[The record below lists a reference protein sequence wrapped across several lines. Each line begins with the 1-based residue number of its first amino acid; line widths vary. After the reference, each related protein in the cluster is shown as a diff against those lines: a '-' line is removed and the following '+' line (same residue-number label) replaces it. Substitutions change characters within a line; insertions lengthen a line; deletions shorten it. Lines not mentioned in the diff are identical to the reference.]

1 MKLIA
6 EFFKQIILSPVGI
19 GVSVV
24 HWIVVFYAI
33 YGETRSGPFHF
44 TYEPLLTQW
53 LYLLNSPALFLAGLI
68 LLPFI
73 SVFGENTLTVY
84 FGFFLFFAFVT
95 FQWLIIGYTISYFI
109 DSIKLKEL
117 KLSLFNE

>member
-24 HWIVVFYAI
+24 HWIVVFYAV

-44 TYEPLLTQW
+44 TYEPLLAQW

-73 SVFGENTLTVY
+73 SVFGENILTLY
-84 FGFFLFFAFVT
+84 FGLFLF
-95 FQWLIIGYTISYFI
+95 LH
-109 DSIKLKEL
+109 LL
-117 KLSLFNE
+117 LFNG